1 MDPALPSPRHVEALL
16 AIPYLL
22 MGASHIAQPGMW
34 RAYFTRLHTDGAPA
48 LVTRTFTLELWP
60 ALSPEPGRLMR
71 PTCPRDEGQGTS
83 QKGVKTQVTRNIGTK
98 GHGDFPALSLGPL
111 VPCSLV
117 T

>member
-1 MDPALPSPRHVEALL
+1 MNDALSSARHVEALL

-22 MGASHIAQPGMW
+22 MGASHVVQPGMW
-34 RAYFTRLHTDGAPA
+34 RADFTRLHTDGAPA

-83 QKGVKTQVTRNIGTK
+83 QKGVKAQGRGSQEGK
-98 GHGDFPALSLGPL
+98 RPGDSPPHRLGLGSLFL
-111 VPCSLV
+111 VP
-117 T
+117 